1 MKNSL
6 IAATLFISFLIVG
19 LPFIGSVSAQEGV
32 YSFDKRIAPNAN
44 GISVEFQETSDYVEA
59 ALRSKF
65 EKLGKKKPKSM
76 KKGLYMYEAV
86 VMPEI
91 STSTL
96 NYYYRVEAAGS
107 KSSTVSLFLSPG
119 NNNFWSSE
127 KFPEEMKRAEQMLYA
142 LEIEVATLKM
152 QERIIAQKELIAK
165 EEKQASN
172 LQKEKE
178 DMLKQIEKLKK
189 EIIDTEASI
198 EKNVEAQDTQAERLE
213 NERLKLAEL
222 IKELEMIIKR

>member
-6 IAATLFISFLIVG
+6 LFSALTLSLLFTGFL
-19 LPFIGSVSAQEGV
+19 SAQEGV
-32 YSFDKRIAPNAN
+32 YTFDKRIAANAN
-44 GISVEFQETSDYVEA
+44 GISVEFQESSEYVEA

-65 EKLGKKKPKSM
+65 EKLGKKKPKGM
-76 KKGLYMYEAV
+76 KKGLYMYEEV

-96 NYYYRVEAAGS
+96 NYYYRVEADGEKAS
-107 KSSTVSLFLSPG
+107 KVSLFLSPG

-142 LEIEVATLKM
+142 LELEVATLKM
-152 QERIIAQKELIAK
+152 QEKIIAQKEVIEK
-165 EEKQASN
+165 EEKE
-172 LQKEKE
+172 EKDLKKAEE
-178 DMLKQIEKLKK
+178 DMYKQIEKLEKQI
-189 EIIDTEASI
+189 EDTKASI
-198 EKNVEAQDTQAERLE
+198 EKNKINQESQAKLLE
-213 NERLKLAEL
+213 NERVTLEGL